1 MSLPASQIL
10 LTSLA
15 LAMDCTAIAVAYGLS
30 GGGRRGRGEMRL
42 ALSFGACQALL
53 FLLGYLAGRGFR
65 GLLADWDH
73 WIAFGLLAGI
83 GGKMLWESF
92 SGEGEGREW
101 NLTGMRILLL
111 SLAAS
116 IDAMAVGLGFS
127 LMGEALAFP
136 TLVIGSAS
144 VLLPLLGY
152 YGSAR
157 VGMALG
163 AWAERLGGLVL
174 LGIGARILIQH
185 LLLDI

>member
-1 MSLPASQIL
+1 MSLPASQVL

-30 GGGRRGRGEMRL
+30 GGGRRGRGEVRL

-53 FLLGYLAGRGFR
+53 FLLGYAAGRGFR
-65 GLLADWDH
+65 GMLADWDH

-92 SGEGEGREW
+92 AGEGEGRVW
-101 NLTGMRILLL
+101 DLTGTRILLL

-116 IDAMAVGLGFS
+116 IDALAVGLGFS
-127 LMGEALAFP
+127 LMGEAPAFP
-136 TLVIGSAS
+136 ALVVGAGS

-152 YGSAR
+152 YSSSRAGR
-157 VGMALG
+157 GLG
-163 AWAERLGGLVL
+163 AWAERFGGLVL
-174 LGIGARILIQH
+174 LGIGVRILIQH
-185 LLLDI
+185 LLQDI